1 MKKNNLTFKSIIF
14 TAFTMMITII
24 LSLSSISDATED
36 ANGHYFAL
44 YGGGNGRPTGY
55 YTFTS
60 NNKPVIKVIES
71 SSGSTISEKT
81 QDQNTAIFCIKDG
94 IGFGSS
100 GTASIVKYNQ
110 YFDLKSGRANI
121 ASPYSN
127 NLPQDDS
134 NYNKMMWVL
143 ENVINSKN
151 SDQRARLLNEAG
163 ISDDDFT
170 TSYAGLIGTYGKD
183 TVIADLVD
191 IVEQM
196 AIWHFTNSGTEFDPG
211 TSIGVYR
218 ATTNAGT
225 DRQSIEQ
232 TTINSLYTYLING
245 AETAVSNGY
254 KYNTNLSSSPITL
267 DKSSASSNI
276 DGNYIYIGPYTLNS
290 NSNLPCT
297 LSISV
302 TDGTNSISSA
312 KLVKSD
318 KSTIFVGSK
327 ENVGEAFYIK
337 VPTSV
342 SATKVKLN
350 VNVKYNHADSIT
362 YWSAPASSINVT
374 QPVAIVKNTVKE
386 YNADDTK
393 ILGSYNFKLVKVDS
407 ADSTKKLSNAIFSI
421 NGTEY
426 TTDSNGEINISNRIV
441 SAGTDTYT
449 IEETQAPAG
458 YNKLLTG
465 SITMTVTKTLS
476 NDSYTATASITSDN
490 NVSLSTSNNT
500 ITLTVKNEQ
509 SKRNYYNI
517 KLIKVD
523 SENSSTK
530 LSGAKFKINNKEY
543 TTNSNGE
550 ITITNIALDTTIADT
565 YTIEETQ
572 APDGYQKLLDGQIKL
587 NVTKKYE
594 NSRYSIS
601 GASLENSNDNVSV
614 TTSGTDSTGATVTIT
629 IKNKKGEFD
638 LALRKFIVTI
648 NGEEVETREPEIT
661 TSDLQGLA
669 NENASTTVK
678 NSKTTTYK
686 RHRKDPLTVKK
697 NDKVVY
703 TIRVYNEG
711 DIDGQVTEITD
722 YLPTGLQLT
731 TNSAINNTYGWKM
744 YDSNGNSTTDASKC
758 SYVKTDFLQDTT
770 LNAFN
775 SNPTDGNYSIS
786 SEDVQVE
793 CTVTTTEDELTVS
806 LRNVAEITGAKNAYN
821 IADRDSTPKSLTTND
836 VTNYTPQAGT
846 EGLGVQDDDDYEEL
860 VLNPIQRSYKLNLL
874 KVDKD
879 NENTKLAG
887 AKFKITLPDGTTQ
900 EAETDSNGAIAL
912 NKSISLTSA
921 GTDEIT
927 IEETQAPN
935 GYVKLLTDPI
945 KIKVT
950 KVAKNEIFVVSK
962 AELENSNENVTV
974 SASNTSSITATINV
988 TIKNKKGDFDLA
1000 LRKFIVSINGQNVET
1015 REPQITSDDLKALA
1029 NEDASATVKN
1039 SKTTT
1044 YKRHRKDPLTVKKG
1058 DKVIYTIRVYNEGNI
1073 DGQVTEITDYLPTG
1087 LQLTTNSTIN
1097 NTYGW
1102 KMYDS
1107 NGNSTTDA
1115 SNCSYVKTDYLKST
1129 TLNAF
1134 NSNPTDGNY
1143 SISSEDVQVECTVTT
1158 TEDELT
1164 TTLRNVAEITGAT
1177 NAYNI
1182 ADRDSTPK
1190 SLTSKDVTNYTPQA
1204 GTEGLGVQD
1213 DDDYE
1218 ELVLNPT
1225 MRSYKLNLLKV
1236 DKDNENT
1243 KLAGAKFKITLPD
1256 GTTQE
1261 AETDSNGAIAL
1272 NKSISLTSAGTDEI
1286 TIEETQ
1292 APNGY
1297 VKLLT
1302 DPIKIKV
1309 TKVAK
1314 NEIFVVSK
1322 AELENS
1328 NENVTVSASNTSSIT
1343 ATVNVTIKNKKGDFD
1358 LALRKFIT
1366 GLNGNE
1372 ITNRE
1377 PQITADDLQA
1387 LANGDT
1393 SKSFDGTTTYKRHTK
1408 DPLEVAT
1415 DDRVIYTIRIYNEGN
1430 IDGKAT
1436 EITDYLPEGLEFISD
1451 SEINKKYGWVQDSN
1465 NSKIIRTTYL
1475 KDTTLK
1481 AFDSANK
1488 VMTKDGGQIADVQV
1502 ECKVTAKSASINL
1515 KNVAE
1520 ITKSENDQNIPDRDS
1535 TPNNL
1540 TDDEKNNYSPN
1551 DSTNG
1556 KGYEDDDDYEN
1567 LKLIRFDLALR
1578 KFITG
1583 VNDEKITNREPVVD
1597 TSKFGTID
1605 ENGKE
1610 ITTCTYN
1617 HTKEPVRVEH
1627 NDIVTYTIRIYNEGN
1642 QAGYASIVKDDLP
1655 DGIQFLPDNET
1666 NKTYGW
1672 VMYDSNNNVTNDVS
1686 KAVYVTTDY
1695 LSKGKE
1701 KTEGANLLKA
1711 FDKDTMNSPDYRDV
1725 KIAFLVTE
1733 PNTSDRIII
1742 NKAQIS
1748 EHTDKDGNKPKD
1760 IDSTPN
1766 EWIDNEDD
1774 QDIEKIYVK
1783 YFDLSLRKWVTQAI
1797 VIEDGQEKIMNTGHK
1812 AEDDP
1817 ESVVKVEINKKRL
1830 ESTVVKFRYS
1840 IRITNEG
1847 EIAGY
1852 ATEISDYI
1860 PDGLKF
1866 NQADN
1871 PQWKEVDGKITT
1883 DALKD
1888 TLLQPGDTATVD
1900 VVLTWI
1906 NSENNMGVMV
1916 NVAEISKDKND
1927 SDTPDIDSTPN
1938 NKKDGEDDIDDA
1950 PVALTVVPGSA
1961 NRYIALISSVL
1972 VILASG
1978 VVFIKKYVI

>member
-1 MKKNNLTFKSIIF
+1 MKKFNLVLKSTLF
-14 TAFTMMITII
+14 TLFLTMVSLL
-24 LSLSSISDATED
+24 LSLSSISNATED
-36 ANGHYFAL
+36 SNGHYFAL

-71 SSGSTISEKT
+71 SSGSSISEKT

-94 IGFGSS
+94 IGFGST
-100 GTASIVKYNQ
+100 GTSSIVKYNQ
-110 YFDLKSGRANI
+110 YFDLRSGRANI

-127 NLPQDDS
+127 NLPQNDD

-143 ENVINSKN
+143 EHVINSKN
-151 SDQRARLLNEAG
+151 STQRSALLDEAG
-163 ISDDDFT
+163 TSDDKIAS
-170 TSYAGLIGTYGKD
+170 SYAGIVSAYGRD
-183 TVIADLVD
+183 NTIADLVD

-196 AIWHFTNSGTEFDPG
+196 AIWHFTNADTEFDPG
-211 TSIGVYR
+211 TSIGIYR
-218 ATTNAGT
+218 STSNAGT
-225 DRQSIEQ
+225 DRTNIDNTAARSPVEVLYNYLIKGAEAAVA
-232 TTINSLYTYLING
+232 TGYTYSTNSRPIELSG
-245 AETAVSNGY
+245 AN
-254 KYNTNLSSSPITL
+254 
-267 DKSSASSNI
+267 SATISIQN
-276 DGNYIYIGPYTLNS
+276 NYYYVGPYTLTS
-290 NSNLPCT
+290 GSS
-297 LSISV
+297 LSYSLEASI
-302 TDGTNSISSA
+302 TDGTNSISNA
-312 KLVKSD
+312 TL
-318 KSTIFVGSK
+318 VGSNK
-327 ENVGEAFYIK
+327 LTELSGSSLSEKLKNSVGSAFYIK
-337 VPTSV
+337 IPTSSDISKV
-342 SATKVKLN
+342 SLN
-350 VNVKYNHADSIT
+350 VNVKYNANSIT
-362 YWSAPASSINVT
+362 YWSAPASSVSVT
-374 QPVAIVKNTVKE
+374 QPVVIVKTGEQE
-386 YNADDTK
+386 YNLGASLP
-393 ILGSYNFKLVKVDS
+393 IGSYNLKLLKVD
-407 ADSTKKLSNAIFSI
+407 ADNSSTKLQGAKFTI

-426 TTDSNGEINISNRIV
+426 TTDPNGEINISSKVI
-441 SAGTDTYT
+441 SEGTDTYT
-449 IEETQAPAG
+449 ITETQAPSG
-458 YNKLLTG
+458 YLKLLT
-465 SITMTVTKTLS
+465 SPITLTVTKTLS
-476 NDSYTATASITSDN
+476 NGSYNITVSMANNENATLGSSG
-490 NVSLSTSNNT
+490 NT
-500 ITLTVKNEQ
+500 ITL
-509 SKRNYYNI
+509 
-517 KLIKVD
+517 
-523 SENSSTK
+523 
-530 LSGAKFKINNKEY
+530 
-543 TTNSNGE
+543 
-550 ITITNIALDTTIADT
+550 
-565 YTIEETQ
+565 
-572 APDGYQKLLDGQIKL
+572 
-587 NVTKKYE
+587 
-594 NSRYSIS
+594 
-601 GASLENSNDNVSV
+601 
-614 TTSGTDSTGATVTIT
+614 T
-629 IKNKKGEFD
+629 IKNKKG
-638 LALRKFIVTI
+638 I
-648 NGEEVETREPEIT
+648 
-661 TSDLQGLA
+661 
-669 NENASTTVK
+669 
-678 NSKTTTYK
+678 
-686 RHRKDPLTVKK
+686 
-697 NDKVVY
+697 
-703 TIRVYNEG
+703 
-711 DIDGQVTEITD
+711 
-722 YLPTGLQLT
+722 
-731 TNSAINNTYGWKM
+731 
-744 YDSNGNSTTDASKC
+744 
-758 SYVKTDFLQDTT
+758 
-770 LNAFN
+770 
-775 SNPTDGNYSIS
+775 
-786 SEDVQVE
+786 
-793 CTVTTTEDELTVS
+793 
-806 LRNVAEITGAKNAYN
+806 
-821 IADRDSTPKSLTTND
+821 
-836 VTNYTPQAGT
+836 
-846 EGLGVQDDDDYEEL
+846 
-860 VLNPIQRSYKLNLL
+860 
-874 KVDKD
+874 
-879 NENTKLAG
+879 
-887 AKFKITLPDGTTQ
+887 
-900 EAETDSNGAIAL
+900 
-912 NKSISLTSA
+912 
-921 GTDEIT
+921 
-927 IEETQAPN
+927 
-935 GYVKLLTDPI
+935 
-945 KIKVT
+945 
-950 KVAKNEIFVVSK
+950 
-962 AELENSNENVTV
+962 
-974 SASNTSSITATINV
+974 
-988 TIKNKKGDFDLA
+988 FDLA
-1000 LRKFIVSINGQNVET
+1000 LRKFIVSINGQNVAT

-1058 DKVIYTIRVYNEGNI
+1058 DKVIYTIRVYNEGDI

-1087 LQLTTNSTIN
+1087 LQLTTSSTIN

-1107 NGNSTTDA
+1107 NGNTTTDA
-1115 SNCSYVKTDYLKST
+1115 SKCSYIKTDYLKST

-1134 NSNPTDGNY
+1134 NSTPTDGNY
-1143 SISSEDVQVECTVTT
+1143 SISSSDVQVECTVTT
-1158 TEDELT
+1158 SEDELT
-1164 TTLRNVAEITGAT
+1164 VSLRNVAEITGAT

-1182 ADRDSTPK
+1182 SDRDSTPK
-1190 SLTSKDVTNYTPQA
+1190 SLTTNDVTNYEPQA

-1225 MRSYKLNLLKV
+1225 IRSYKLSLLKV
-1236 DKDNENT
+1236 DKDDANT
-1243 KLAGAKFKITLPD
+1243 KLAGAKFKVTFPD

-1261 AETDSNGAIAL
+1261 GTTDNNGVIAL
-1272 NKSISLTSAGTDEI
+1272 DKSIALTSAGTDEI

-1292 APNGY
+1292 APSGY
-1297 VKLLT
+1297 LKLLT
-1302 DPIKIKV
+1302 DPIKVKV
-1309 TKVAK
+1309 TKVAS
-1314 NEIFVVSK
+1314 NEIFIVSK
-1322 AELENS
+1322 AELESS
-1328 NENVTVSASNTSSIT
+1328 NENVTVSVSNASSLT
-1343 ATVNVTIKNKKGDFD
+1343 ATINVTIKNKKGIFDLALRKFIVSINGQNVATREPQITSDDLKALANEDASATVKNSKTTTYKRHRKDPLTVKKGDKVIYTIRVYNEGDIDGQVTEITDYLPTGLQLTTSSTINNTYGWKMYDSNGNTTTDASKCSYIKTDYLKSTTLNAFNSTPTDGNYSISSSDVQVECTVTTSEDELTVSLRNVAEITGATNAYNISDRDSTPKSLTTNDVTNYEPQAGTEGLGVQDDDDYEELVLNPTIRSYKLSLLKVDKDDANTKLAGAKFKVTFPDGTTQEGTTDNNGVIALDKSIALTSAGTDEITIEETQAPSGYLKLLTDPIKVKVTKVASNEIFIVSKAELESSNENVTVSVSNASSLTATINVTIKNKKGNFD

-1377 PQITADDLQA
+1377 PQITSDDLQA
-1387 LANGDT
+1387 LANGDKT
-1393 SKSFDGTTTYKRHTK
+1393 KAFDGTTTYKRHTK
-1408 DPLEVAT
+1408 DPLGVAT
-1415 DDRVIYTIRIYNEGN
+1415 DDKIIYTIRIYNEGS

-1436 EITDYLPEGLEFISD
+1436 EITDYLPDGLEFVSD
-1451 SEINKKYGWVQDSN
+1451 SEVNKKYGWVQDSN

-1488 VMTKDGGQIADVQV
+1488 VMTKEGGQIADVQV
-1502 ECKVTAKSASINL
+1502 ECKVTAKDVSTNL

-1520 ITKSENDQNIPDRDS
+1520 ITKSENDENIPDRDS

-1583 VNDEKITNREPVVD
+1583 VNDEEITNREPVVD
-1597 TSKFGTID
+1597 TSKFGTND

-1627 NDIVTYTIRIYNEGN
+1627 NDIVTYTIRIYNEGT
-1642 QAGYASIVKDDLP
+1642 QDGYASIVKDDLP
-1655 DGIQFLPDNET
+1655 EGIQFLPDNET

-1686 KAVYVTTDY
+1686 KAVYVTTNY
-1695 LSKGKE
+1695 LSKEKE
-1701 KTEGANLLKA
+1701 TTEGANLLKA
-1711 FDKDTMNSPDYRDV
+1711 FDKDTMKSPEYKDV

-1797 VIEDGQEKIMNTGHK
+1797 VIEDGQEKIMNTGHT

-1840 IRITNEG
+1840 IRIKNEG

-1871 PQWKEVDGKITT
+1871 PQWKEADGKITT

-1927 SDTPDIDSTPN
+1927 SNTPDIDSTPN
-1938 NKKDGEDDIDDA
+1938 NKKEGEDDIDDA

-1978 VVFIKKYVI
+1978 VIFIKKYVI